1 MQNLAKQYG
10 LSLKL
15 PPHQGLKLIRK
26 GQLLAKEF
34 LLTCVRRTFNLAPN
48 EEVKLLRLPRI
59 AVEQAEDCTVSA
71 TSYNEHTGGF
81 SVTLSF
87 PSVMR
92 SGQKNI
98 TVYGNLPYNI
108 STQILAKFILL
119 SKWPPWFDVLIFMFQ
134 KEVAERII
142 EKSKSKKFGRLSV
155 LSNWRMEI
163 KKHFDV
169 SKNCFYPKPKVN
181 STVLSFKPIIDY
193 KFKLKN
199 PKNLENVTKVMFST
213 RRKMINK
220 NFFKLFGNKQYIADE
235 LNIKLNQ
242 RPEQLSSET
251 YYRIA
256 KKYETLFN

>member
-1 MQNLAKQYG
+1 MAKRNTNDY
-10 LSLKL
+10 
-15 PPHQGLKLIRK
+15 
-26 GQLLAKEF
+26 
-34 LLTCVRRTFNLAPN
+34 
-48 EEVKLLRLPRI
+48 
-59 AVEQAEDCTVSA
+59 
-71 TSYNEHTGGF
+71 
-81 SVTLSF
+81 
-87 PSVMR
+87 
-92 SGQKNI
+92 
-98 TVYGNLPYNI
+98 
-108 STQILAKFILL
+108 
-119 SKWPPWFDVLIFMFQ
+119 
-134 KEVAERII
+134 
-142 EKSKSKKFGRLSV
+142 GRLSI
-155 LSNWRMEI
+155 LCNWRMEI

-193 KFKLKN
+193 KFKLKD

-256 KKYETLFN
+256 KK